1 MLKNITERPQ
11 NTHKYSG
18 IIVMKIY
25 DIGIIL
31 PSASLLPP
39 ICLLCGSLLTLYML
53 CVETLRHICTNKR
66 NIGEAWEK
74 YRRQER
80 IEGE

>member
-1 MLKNITERPQ
+1 MLKNVAKELE
-11 NTHKYSG
+11 NTSKGSG
-18 IIVMKIY
+18 IIAIKIC

-53 CVETLRHICTNKR
+53 CVETLRHVSTNKR
-66 NIGEAWEK
+66 NIGEAWEA
-74 YRRQER
+74 
-80 IEGE
+80 GGS